1 MLADTDSSSVD
12 RLSLELRAAVER
24 LESRLHLAGSSFEIG
39 ATDAGSFE
47 GLDARHYYILQEG
60 NVALSSGGRTICI
73 FEPGEMLL
81 PAVAGVA
88 DADTDIAFTCEEG
101 GRVVAFPAST
111 FLEEVLSVPET
122 AGIWSEVLLA
132 YGSLMTAV
140 CADLAPVEAPEMGP
154 CEMYGPGDTIIRQG
168 DRADYVF
175 SMHSGEAEVLVR
187 GVEVGRIG
195 QGELFG
201 AMAALTHSDRSATV
215 KALTDCVVEK
225 VPMNQFSDLIRSN
238 PGTIHALL
246 VDMANSIV
254 NLNQQLVGLR
264 GPKSLENP

>member
-1 MLADTDSSSVD
+1 MLADTDSNSVE
-12 RLSLELRAAVER
+12 RLSGELRDSVAR
-24 LESRLHLAGSSFEIG
+24 LESRLHLAGSSFVIG
-39 ATDAGSFE
+39 PNEEGSFE

-60 NVALSSGGRTICI
+60 NVTLSNGDRTICI
-73 FEPGEMLL
+73 FEPGEVLL
-81 PAVAGVA
+81 PEVSGVA
-88 DADTDIAFTCEEG
+88 ESNSEIAYTCPEG
-101 GRVVAFPAST
+101 GRVMAFPAST

-122 AGIWSEVLLA
+122 ARIWTEVLLA
-132 YGSLMTAV
+132 YASLMTAV
-140 CADLAPVEAPEMGP
+140 CADLAPVETPEMGP

-225 VPMNQFSDLIRSN
+225 VPTNQFSDLIRSN